1 MGKFIP
7 PRSLLF
13 MGVTLAVVRVALGWF
28 WISNLSWSLPPS
40 YECDPGD
47 VEGLCYRMGQMAE
60 HSIFAPHAWLF
71 ERVVLPNHEVSAYL
85 MAGVEALTGVLLIL
99 GLLTRFGALL
109 GAIEAANLYIGLSAA
124 PDEWVWSYLM
134 LLLLH
139 LLILATAAGRY
150 FGLDA
155 ILHERWRERY
165 ISSDRESRSAQ
176 LGSLAS

>member
-28 WISNLSWSLPPS
+28 WISNLSWTLPPS
-40 YECDPGD
+40 YDCDPGAVD
-47 VEGLCYRMGQMAE
+47 GLCYRMGQMAE
-60 HSIFAPHAWLF
+60 HSILPPHAWFF
-71 ERVVLPNHEVSAYL
+71 EHVVLPNHEVFAYL
-85 MAGVEALTGVLLIL
+85 IAGIEVLTGVLLIL

-109 GAIEAANLYIGLSAA
+109 GAIEAVNLYIGLSAA
-124 PDEWVWSYLM
+124 PDEWAWSYLM

-150 FGLDA
+150 FGPDA
-155 ILHERWRERY
+155 LLHQRWRELY
-165 ISSDRESRSAQ
+165 ISSDRENRPAQ